1 VTGRPPQGAGP
12 SRDPAS
18 SYALVVDLGTT
29 AVKVGLATLAG
40 RVHWHGQQELE
51 TVLLPDGGAEQDAT
65 RWWDVVLDLAAQALS
80 SGACDPR
87 AVVAVAVTGQWC
99 STVPVDDS
107 GEPVAPC
114 LMWLDS
120 RGGSEAVRRVGGPL
134 SGYAPAKLLTWVR
147 HSGGAP
153 SLDGCDPLGHRWFLQ
168 TQQPQVHER
177 ARWLLEPVDY
187 LSMRFSGRANATA
200 ASMTASW
207 LTDNRSPNAT
217 AYDPALLRLA
227 GIDAGKL
234 APLLANASVQG
245 PVLPQIAQRLG
256 LEPGTVVVTG
266 IPDAQ
271 AVAVGSGAVLEF
283 ETHLALGTTSWVS
296 CHVPF
301 KKTDVI
307 NQVASVPS
315 CLPGSYLVLNNHET
329 SGRCLHW
336 LRDVLDPSG
345 HGDHVPFESLTELAS
360 GSPPGSGGVIFTP
373 WLAGERTPIADRN
386 ARGGFHNVSLS
397 TTRADLVRSV
407 LEGVALND
415 LWTHQVMEK
424 YVGRRLDHIRVVGG
438 GALSDLWCQIHADA
452 LDRTVERAAD
462 PNVAGLR
469 GAALVAGVA
478 LGSVTTTQIR
488 DLVPIS
494 AAFRPDPAATA
505 VYRRLF
511 AEFPGLYHRQKKMFA
526 RLNAHDV
533 NAHGA
538 GAGG

>member
-1 VTGRPPQGAGP
+1 MSVVPERPAVAPDA
-12 SRDPAS
+12 AS
-18 SYALVVDLGTT
+18 SYALVVDLGST
-29 AVKVGLATLAG
+29 AVKVGLATLTG
-40 RVHWHGQQELE
+40 RVHWHAQQDLE
-51 TVLLPDGGAEQDAT
+51 TVLFPDGGAEQDAQH
-65 RWWDVVLDLAAQALS
+65 WWEVVLGLSEQALA

-99 STVPVDDS
+99 STVPVDGA
-107 GEPVAPC
+107 GEPVGPC

-120 RGGSEAVRRVGGPL
+120 RGGAEAVRRVGGPV

-153 SLDGCDPLGHRWFLQ
+153 SLDGCDPLGHRWWLQ
-168 TQQPQVHER
+168 TQRPDLHDK

-187 LSMRFSGRANATA
+187 LTMRFSGLAHATA

-207 LTDNRSPNAT
+207 LTDNRTPNAT
-217 AYDPALLRLA
+217 AYDPTLLRLA
-227 GIDAGKL
+227 GVDAGKL
-234 APLLANASVQG
+234 APLLPNASVQG
-245 PVLPQIAQRLG
+245 RLLPELSRRLG
-256 LEPGTVVVTG
+256 LSPQTVVISG

-271 AVAVGSGAVLEF
+271 AVAVGSGAVLDF
-283 ETHLALGTTSWVS
+283 ETHLSLGTTSWVS

-307 NQVASVPS
+307 NQIAAVPS

-345 HGDHVPFESLTELAS
+345 RGEHVPFEALTELAA
-360 GSPPGSGGVIFTP
+360 GSRPGSGGVIFTP

-397 TTRADLVRSV
+397 TTRADLVRAV

-415 LWTHQVMEK
+415 LWTHEVMEK
-424 YVGRRLDHIRVVGG
+424 YAGRRLDQIRAVGG

-452 LDRTVERAAD
+452 LDRTVERAAE

-469 GAALVAGVA
+469 GVALVAGVA
-478 LGSVTTTQIR
+478 LGSVATERIR
-488 DLVPIS
+488 ELVPVS
-494 AAFRPDPAATA
+494 ATFRPDPAATA
-505 VYRRLF
+505 AYRRLF
-511 AEFPGLYHRQKKMFA
+511 AEFPGLYRAQKKMFA
-526 RLNAHDV
+526 RLNAH
-533 NAHGA
+533 G
-538 GAGG
+538 